1 MIASLEQVSFERA
14 QVPVLREV
22 TLRLRAGER
31 IALVGENGAGK
42 TSLLRLL
49 GGLETPSRGAVH
61 PTPRGTGFI
70 PQAASESLFPWFSVL
85 RNVAMPRL
93 IAGDPHAL
101 EEARVRLQRVAPALS
116 PERSARGLSGGE
128 AQAVCL
134 ARALTAPG
142 PAVLADEPFS
152 SLAPE
157 TRAQLRQ
164 ALSEGLAGR
173 ALLLVTHEREDA
185 VALGARIFRLT
196 AGRLEA
202 ES

>member
-1 MIASLEQVSFERA
+1 MIAALEKVTLERA
-14 QVPVLREV
+14 GVPLLHEV

-49 GGLETPSRGAVH
+49 AGLEKPCAGAVH
-61 PTPRGTGFI
+61 PLPHGTGYI
-70 PQAASESLFPWFSVL
+70 PQGASESLFPWFSVL

-93 IAGDPHAL
+93 IAGEPGAL
-101 EEARVRLQRVAPALS
+101 EAARVHLQRVAPALS

-128 AQAVCL
+128 AQAISL
-134 ARALTAPG
+134 ARALAAPG

-152 SLAPE
+152 SLSPE
-157 TRAQLRQ
+157 ARAQLRQ

-173 ALLLVTHEREDA
+173 ALLLVTHEQEDA
-185 VALGARIFRLT
+185 VALGARIFRLA

-202 ES
+202 MS

>member
-1 MIASLEQVSFERA
+1 MIAALEKVTLERA
-14 QVPVLREV
+14 GVPLLHEV

-49 GGLETPSRGAVH
+49 AGLERPSAGAVH
-61 PTPRGTGFI
+61 PLPHGTGYI
-70 PQAASESLFPWFSVL
+70 PQGASESLFPWFSVL

-93 IAGDPHAL
+93 IAGDPGAL
-101 EEARVRLQRVAPALS
+101 EAARVHLRRVAPALP

-128 AQAVCL
+128 AQAISL
-134 ARALTAPG
+134 ARALAAPG

-152 SLAPE
+152 SLSPE
-157 TRAQLRQ
+157 ARAQLRQ

-173 ALLLVTHEREDA
+173 ALLLVTHEQEDA
-185 VALGARIFRLT
+185 VALGARIFRLA

-202 ES
+202 KS

>member
-1 MIASLEQVSFERA
+1 MIASLEQVTLERA

-49 GGLETPSRGAVH
+49 AGLETPSRGAVH
-61 PTPRGTGFI
+61 PTPPGSGYI
-70 PQAASESLFPWFSVL
+70 PQGANESLFPWFSVL

-93 IAGDPHAL
+93 IAGDPNAL
-101 EEARVRLQRVAPALS
+101 EAARVQLQRVAPALS
-116 PERSARGLSGGE
+116 PDRSARGLSGGE
-128 AQAVCL
+128 AQAVSL

-173 ALLLVTHEREDA
+173 ALLIVTHEVEDA
-185 VALGARIFRLT
+185 VALDARIFRLSS
-196 AGRLEA
+196 GRLEA
-202 ES
+202 QS